1 MAIHKSAV
9 VIDTQLN
16 TNKITGDFKDLEKKT
31 QAAINQYNRMVD
43 SIKSQSIQLE
53 KAKAK
58 QQDLNNEA
66 QKYQEQLENEKNTM
80 NSIADEQNKL
90 AEKIRSKESILAN
103 TEFGNKA
110 SDIIA
115 KNSLIQQIEDLNIK
129 LKENDNLYGSQLR
142 KISSIEQKISSTKD
156 KELLNSQSIEL
167 LNSKIEQTK
176 DQANQAKKRISEM
189 LNPQKFNLK
198 DIIEENGKKIDKFG
212 NKISRLIKTV
222 FIFNLLRSA
231 LSSLRTGFMNLL
243 KSDEQF
249 SNSLNQIKANL
260 MTAFTPIYNA
270 VLPAINALM
279 SALSK
284 LTGTIAMFISGL
296 FGKSI
301 QDTTKDAKKLSKS
314 LNGVASSGSKATGS
328 LAGFDKL
335 EVIQES
341 GGGGGGGASGQS
353 LDFSGEMQYSK
364 GLLDLLNQIKDFVVA
379 NKELVIGFVVGLATT
394 IGLIKLGLGGI
405 MSIGIGIAIWGVVTA
420 IQNLIKFINDPSF
433 ESFIGILEG
442 IALAVLGVA
451 IAVGAW
457 PVAVGAALAFII
469 VEIVKN
475 YDKVLGLFDK
485 FINWINTTFRSFMN
499 KYFGQIGDFIVE
511 VFMGRVEAIKSLFQG
526 LFGGIKKIVD
536 GIVKLFKGDFKGGMI
551 EVFGGLKDILLA
563 PFNMMISAV
572 NGLIRGLNKV
582 RIDVPDWVPAIG
594 GKRWGF
600 NIPEIPKLAEG
611 AVIPPRHEFAA
622 ILGDQKHG
630 TNIETP
636 LETMKQAFRDV
647 LNESNGL
654 SSAEKEIILRDW
666 TIICQ
671 MGSKTA
677 QKFVINSIRE
687 EEKATGTTLL
697 LS

>member
-90 AEKIRSKESILAN
+90 AEKIRNKESILAN